1 MRELIPFI
9 RSEEQRQTQEEIKG
23 REVLVI
29 FDGTTHVA
37 EAMAIVV
44 RYVSR
49 DWKITQCLVRA
60 LLVTK
65 TVCGEEVARELIATL
80 SINIGVASGHLL
92 AAMRDRCSVNGVAMR
107 TLKVVYPQ
115 VLDIGCSYHAL
126 DLAGRKFKTP
136 NLDDLASMGSASL
149 PIVPKLE
156 LPVRPPLAYQFVLTP
171 KLDGG
176 PGGK

>member
-1 MRELIPFI
+1 
-9 RSEEQRQTQEEIKG
+9 
-23 REVLVI
+23 VLVI

-49 DWKITQCLVRA
+49 DWKITQRLVRA

-65 TVCGEEVARELIATL
+65 TMCGEEVARELIATL
-80 SINIGVASGHLL
+80 SINVGVASGHLL

-115 VLDIGCSYHAL
+115 VLDIGCFSHAL

-136 NLDDLASMGSASL
+136 NLDEFSKHWTSL
-149 PIVPKLE
+149 FAYSPKARIAWKATTGVS
-156 LPVRPPLAYQFVLTP
+156 VRTYSETRWWSRWEVIEQVHNL
-171 KLDGG
+171 
-176 PGGK
+176 